1 MVRISLLSSDLNED
15 FAHCKY
21 LHTATVENL
30 KDMKANE
37 VGRLSV
43 STLYI
48 SILLYTHRCVPCT
61 SICLKGCVFRATS
74 IKFAE

>member
-1 MVRISLLSSDLNED
+1 MVLISLLSSDLNED

-21 LHTATVENL
+21 LHAATVENL

-37 VGRLSV
+37 VEHLSV

-48 SILLYTHRCVPCT
+48 SHITVYCVPCT